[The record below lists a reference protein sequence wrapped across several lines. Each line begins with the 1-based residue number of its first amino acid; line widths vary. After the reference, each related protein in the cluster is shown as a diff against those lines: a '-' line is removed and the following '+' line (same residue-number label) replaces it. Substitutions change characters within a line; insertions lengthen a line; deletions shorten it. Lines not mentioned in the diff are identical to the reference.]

1 MPRARSSCAEADL
14 YPAVKAFL
22 EGQGYDVK
30 AEVRGCDVVAIR
42 GDEPPVIVELKL
54 GFSLAL
60 VLQGVDRLT
69 LTDRVYLA
77 VSRPRGRRGRR
88 GSVLRRD
95 VRDLCRRLGLGLM
108 TVARGRSP
116 GCVEVVV
123 DPAPTRPRRRRAA
136 LPARPG

>member
-1 MPRARSSCAEADL
+1 MTRGTSWRAEADL

-22 EGQGYDVK
+22 EAQGYVVK
-30 AEVRGCDVVAIR
+30 AEVRGWDGVVVR

-54 GFSLAL
+54 AFSLAL

-77 VSRPRGRRGRR
+77 VGRPRGRRGRR

-95 VRDLCRRLGLGLM
+95 VCDLCRRLGLGLM
-108 TVARGRSP
+108 TVAPGRSAA
-116 GCVEVVV
+116 GLEGVV
-123 DPAPTRPRRRRAA
+123 DPDRKSTR
-136 LPARPG
+136 LNHSHLGNS